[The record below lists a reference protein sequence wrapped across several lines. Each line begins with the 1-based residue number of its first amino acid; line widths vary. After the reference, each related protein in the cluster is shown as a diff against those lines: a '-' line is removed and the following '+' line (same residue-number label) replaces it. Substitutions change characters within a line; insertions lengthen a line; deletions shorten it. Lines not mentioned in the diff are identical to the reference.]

1 MCVLEGFCSVVK
13 MCLYI
18 KDRFFVE
25 SIFSL
30 GAPDLFSQAPIR
42 NLVLLQ

>member
-1 MCVLEGFCSVVK
+1 MVK

-25 SIFSL
+25 SVFSL
-30 GAPDLFSQAPIR
+30 GTPDLFSQAPIR
-42 NLVLLQ
+42 NLELLQ

>member
-18 KDRFFVE
+18 NRFFVE